1 MTESQNQI
9 DSSAHELKIENKEKQ
24 ILNEEIEENNEEN
37 FEENNITEIEHD
49 ESNES
54 TQKISNSE
62 DLKPYHHILKFY
74 KYINHSTKS
83 ENNMSMSDQNSTIID
98 KEENNEDSENE
109 IGNILQNPTL
119 NSSDQLKQRRKRYWG
134 SDRFSYRSKRSR
146 IKNNELDLGNKENN
160 ETILEECSPNIKNEL
175 VSSDSESDSWS
186 NSNENIDNE
195 EAENKKNQNEDD
207 NVFEF
212 FSKPPVL
219 SEEYAEIFEL
229 PKQEPSFF
237 SFKNLLVFIHNTI
250 LSIIITLERTA
261 DSVDNIS
268 QTSPSTWISQTTGLF
283 TGLFL

>member
-37 FEENNITEIEHD
+37 FEENNIIEIEHD

-54 TQKISNSE
+54 TQKFSNSE
-62 DLKPYHHILKFY
+62 DPKPYHHILKFY

-83 ENNMSMSDQNSTIID
+83 ENNMSMSDQNSSIID

-229 PKQEPSFF
+229 PEQEPSFF
-237 SFKNLLVFIHNTI
+237 SLKNLLVFIHNTLI
-250 LSIIITLERTA
+250 SIIITLERTA

-268 QTSPSTWISQTTGLF
+268 QTSPSTWIRQTTGLF

>member
-62 DLKPYHHILKFY
+62 DPKPYHHILKFY

-237 SFKNLLVFIHNTI
+237 SFKNLLVFIHNTL

>member
-1 MTESQNQI
+1 
-9 DSSAHELKIENKEKQ
+9 
-24 ILNEEIEENNEEN
+24 
-37 FEENNITEIEHD
+37 
-49 ESNES
+49 
-54 TQKISNSE
+54 
-62 DLKPYHHILKFY
+62 
-74 KYINHSTKS
+74 
-83 ENNMSMSDQNSTIID
+83 MSMSDQNSTIID

-229 PKQEPSFF
+229 PEQEPSFF
-237 SFKNLLVFIHNTI
+237 SFKNLLVFIHNTL

-268 QTSPSTWISQTTGLF
+268 QTSPSSWISQTTGLF